1 MVEWNENQGSIE
13 RNYLGLDRCS
23 SGVVEF
29 DISINRYLAAGDA
42 HVIKVWNVN
51 DPQLLTVVDAGGD
64 LPVCTL
70 LAIII
75 LSESYKMRFFLCFV
89 SVFYVNAEVDTNIT
103 HCLKTKT
110 RKCR

>member
-1 MVEWNENQGSIE
+1 MVEWNENEGFIE
-13 RNYLGLDRCS
+13 RNYLGLGRCS

-29 DISINRYLAAGDA
+29 DISSNNYVAAGDS

-51 DPQLLTVVDAGGD
+51 DAQLLTVVDAGGD

-75 LSESYKMRFFLCFV
+75 LSDPR
-89 SVFYVNAEVDTNIT
+89 
-103 HCLKTKT
+103 
-110 RKCR
+110 